1 MNKFYIQI
9 VFFLLSVS
17 VYLNNKTLAT
27 ELASGKATTSN
38 SQNRYSTPEEIYA
51 ENKHLLC
58 TDLNE
63 TINAGKL
70 MNEAA
75 LHLIYH
81 ATHINDYKPF
91 KTKHG
96 NDMVSYKKKHGR
108 TDIIKVYYSVNDPN
122 MYNHLINDI
131 WDPNTPNTFNTGTVK
146 IVRVYNPNLVMVQQR
161 YKKDSKGSQKYFYA
175 LAKKVEISDDATVI
189 AMASANINDYNP
201 YNKENKNA
209 VIENAKL
216 FKTDVDPEND
226 IRNGKLKKVFVNI
239 TGYLIQK
246 SRNRVDLAYVESIDG
261 HSSF

>member
-1 MNKFYIQI
+1 MNIFYIQI

-17 VYLNNKTLAT
+17 IYLNNKTIAT
-27 ELASGKATTSN
+27 ELAPGKATISN
-38 SQNRYSTPEEIYA
+38 LQNRYSTPEEIYE

-70 MNEAA
+70 MNETA

-81 ATHINDYKPF
+81 ATHVNDYKPF
-91 KTKHG
+91 KTKHD
-96 NDMVSYKKKHGR
+96 NIMASYKKKHGR
-108 TDIIKVYYSVNDPN
+108 TDIVKVYYSVNDPN
-122 MYNHLINDI
+122 KYDEIINEI
-131 WDPNTPNTFNTGTVK
+131 WDINIPNTFNTGTVK

-161 YKKDSKGSQKYFYA
+161 YKKDSKGHQKYFYA

-201 YNKENKNA
+201 YSKENKNA
-209 VIENAKL
+209 IIENAKL
-216 FKTDVDPEND
+216 FETNVDSEND

-246 SRNRVDLAYVESIDG
+246 SRKCVDLAYVESIDG